1 MNPMPKLIFPA
12 LLLAGLHC
20 ALSGCAG
27 VVAGGV
33 AAVVVT
39 QEMMDNNTYVSHVNL
54 DVSQVWPTVKVFLAE
69 QSLELIEA
77 DDQARVATA
86 EIDDAKVS
94 VAVEAW
100 DLDKSVV
107 RVAAKRYGVNDGDL
121 ARIITE
127 RLTRRLESQSAR

>member
-1 MNPMPKLIFPA
+1 MQKQVFSV
-12 LLLAGLHC
+12 LLLAGFSTL
-20 ALSGCAG
+20 ASGCAG

-33 AAVVVT
+33 AAVVVS
-39 QEMMDNNTYVSHVNL
+39 QEMLDNNTYVSHVNQ
-54 DVSQVWPTVKVFLAE
+54 DVTQVWPTTKVFLAE

-77 DDQARVATA
+77 DDQARRATA
-86 EIDDAKVS
+86 DVDGAKVTI
-94 VAVEAW
+94 AVEAY

-127 RLTRRLESQSAR
+127 RLTRRLESSASR